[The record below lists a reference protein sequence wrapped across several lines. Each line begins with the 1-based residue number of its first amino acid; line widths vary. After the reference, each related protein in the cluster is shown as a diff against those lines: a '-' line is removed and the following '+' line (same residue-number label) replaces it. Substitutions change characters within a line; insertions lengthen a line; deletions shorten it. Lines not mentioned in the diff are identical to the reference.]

1 MVDKFIMSDEFIDI
15 LPSLFVYLFLMPPF
29 VIVQVFDNDRVILIP
44 TSAFNVILSCL
55 LLDKEFKQV
64 LKYDILVISRGQSG
78 IDIDVVD
85 TWVANT
91 LYEDISPTRD
101 KYLELK
107 LPHDIFVTEMWFD
120 KFIVPEL
127 LSIRRYL
134 SVFV

>member
-1 MVDKFIMSDEFIDI
+1 MNDVVDKLIMSDEFIDI
-15 LPSLFVYLFLMPPF
+15 LPSIFVYLFLMPPF

-64 LKYDILVISRGQSG
+64 LRYDILVISREKSG

-91 LYEDISPTRD
+91 L
-101 KYLELK
+101 
-107 LPHDIFVTEMWFD
+107 
-120 KFIVPEL
+120 
-127 LSIRRYL
+127 
-134 SVFV
+134 